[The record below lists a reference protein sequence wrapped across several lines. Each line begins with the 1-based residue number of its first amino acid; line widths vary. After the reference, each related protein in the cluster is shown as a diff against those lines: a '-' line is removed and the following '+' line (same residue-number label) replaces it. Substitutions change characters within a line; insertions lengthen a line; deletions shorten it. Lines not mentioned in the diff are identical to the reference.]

1 MSDSNFTTPE
11 QRAAR
16 DALLAEDRHAM
27 ELAGEV
33 ASLAMDNKALLAALR
48 DALGFLDVSD
58 VRRVWAKKGESAA
71 LNRVLNNARK
81 LARG

>member
-16 DALLAEDRHAM
+16 DAQLAQHAHSM
-27 ELAGEV
+27 KLAGEV
-33 ASLAMDNKALLAALR
+33 ASLAADNAALLAALR
-48 DALGFLDVSD
+48 DTLGFLDVGD
-58 VRRVWAKKGESAA
+58 VRHVWAKKGESAA
-71 LNRVLNNARK
+71 LNRVLNSARK